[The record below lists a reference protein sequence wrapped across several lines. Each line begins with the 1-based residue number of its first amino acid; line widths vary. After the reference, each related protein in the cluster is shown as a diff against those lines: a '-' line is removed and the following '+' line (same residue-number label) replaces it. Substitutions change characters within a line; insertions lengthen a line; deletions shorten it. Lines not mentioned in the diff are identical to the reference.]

1 MQAAG
6 AYVTLRS
13 SKFDVL
19 LSPGCRLVLQEYD
32 IYVAAIVDGDSRMCC
47 ALTALTN
54 KLPITIYLFVLLGF
68 LHEFGYPNQLVT
80 DRGNEFR
87 LCAFACMAV
96 QSLTGYGGIRPRP
109 AHKCTKST
117 SNVRIRPSPPYL
129 SACLLTS
136 CCVLTDPGGE
146 VQH

>member
-1 MQAAG
+1 MA
-6 AYVTLRS
+6 LRS
-13 SKFDVL
+13 SAFDVL

-54 KLPITIYLFVLLGF
+54 KLPITIYLFVMLGF

-96 QSLTGYGGIRPRP
+96 HLHAWRYSRSPAMASAACVAPKATHIFAKKQSL
-109 AHKCTKST
+109 KS
-117 SNVRIRPSPPYL
+117 RKR
-129 SACLLTS
+129 A
-136 CCVLTDPGGE
+136 G
-146 VQH
+146 